1 MTESHPFNDF
11 DFTQIKLSVTDFDNP
26 IAQIF
31 ANYLIF
37 DNKTQGWFLP
47 FPLPTGIGKT
57 HNILVVILECLL
69 YFVKKKVT
77 NSTDDITN
85 VGSGIIF
92 ITNAVD
98 NVAEAHK
105 KLFALIDNDNRFTDA
120 QKQYLKQLIIYT
132 PSKTSSLYDVIKNQ
146 TLESILEIFNIK
158 DSVLI
163 QQLKEVTLDI
173 QTLEQ
178 TDKNSSIYIK
188 YKLTI
193 DKTLENLFDQIFKR
207 ITAHQLKSD
216 SLSLTPSQI
225 ETVSQLL
232 PAVKLEYQQAY
243 VAFMTTKKFL
253 HGVHQSKGKHHFIDN
268 MANQVLIIDEVDRQ
282 NHEILSHL
290 IESTSLDMLTTAK
303 KIQAHLGFATI
314 SKRPQYA
321 GIAEKMAEF
330 HQILTKFVIEHHLDK
345 TFDMDTALADK
356 QPRPLLF
363 SDKLAINVTNI
374 NSPLYVTYDSHIN
387 QNIIFDKDAS
397 YDLTAS
403 DKFTTMV
410 NRLNKLIATDFGYH
424 VSKLVTLFQHNLEK
438 KQGENNKFLVEMDFA
453 LNTILQQ
460 FNLRELKEDVLKQI
474 HRMAGKNTAYAS
486 HDGTYHTQGISLT
499 DIHRPHDT
507 GDSVIF
513 FHHGFGD
520 SPTGMLAKWVEQ
532 GCYIIGI
539 SATATNQSVVHN
551 FDMDYLSYRLASQ
564 MLSLQITEIEQIKS
578 YYHQQRNYDDY
589 DIQLNYEQLS
599 YNFDELLIIL
609 CQLEHP
615 TKWQTINIKKIDVR
629 NMLTA
634 RLVEWLDLPIFDDE
648 VYDENHFTFKWLSK
662 VCQAIAQFYTTHR
675 YDNRYMVLMLNR
687 HLSPAVAD
695 FLNGYIGYLDNCHG
709 VKTQLFGKVNAQ
721 FLKSDKFNQDVRT
734 ILSKTKDKVIVFT
747 TYQTFSSGANPDY
760 SFADWE
766 LPHLI
771 HVADY
776 AEQGQRTDI
785 DCMYLEKPT
794 HIISGNN
801 NEPLASQLTL
811 LAQGMALQEANQLSN
826 NQASIWANEVIKN
839 APEQAS
845 QKLKERFYNKTHEDY
860 IYACCRDI
868 EQAIGRTNR
877 TGYKRPKIFFWYDD
891 KLVPILSQDKRKN
904 AIVSHEYRH
913 LLAHAQQ
920 HPISDRPEI
929 ITDKIQNHAHI
940 ANIRT
945 QRMINERLYE
955 LNQPLDSQDP
965 QAIRYRKGVIAK
977 WAELRIISGGH
988 PNQDS
993 IPTHPNARYYLALP
1007 EPDNGYCYAV
1017 KRPENK
1023 DSEEMPESNY
1033 RGEYVF
1039 FDKATAESNC
1049 HKVSEQDC
1057 RLPIMMKN
1065 LAIKTFFEQNGIATT
1080 WSKKAKYILTPAMY
1094 NDIYKGYL
1102 GEAGS
1107 IAVLQ
1112 QHDFKV
1118 FDLPIEYYEKFD
1130 NLLEFEGITAWI
1142 DFKNWQQIRWQSSH
1156 DELKTEVMTKISDK
1170 FRKLQADYQASHNI
1184 RMDKLVICNLMANT
1198 HDRDLV
1204 AYYDDEFNPCP
1215 PQYATIMTMTGII
1228 DENTGETN
1236 LSAVTALKTWL
1247 TI

>member
-1 MTESHPFNDF
+1 MTESHPFEDF
-11 DFTQIKLSVTDFDNP
+11 DFNQIKLSVIDFENP
-26 IAQIF
+26 IARIF

-37 DNKTQGWFLP
+37 DEKTQGWFLP

-69 YFVKKKVT
+69 YFIKKQVT
-77 NSTDDITN
+77 NSDDSKEITR
-85 VGSGIIF
+85 IIF
-92 ITNAVD
+92 ITNAVN

-105 KLFALIDNDNRFTDA
+105 KLISLIDNDGRFNHS
-120 QKQYLKQLIIYT
+120 QKQYLKQWIIYT
-132 PSKTSSLYDVIKNQ
+132 PSKISSLYDVIVNGV
-146 TLESILEIFNIK
+146 LEPILEIFNIK
-158 DSVLI
+158 DTVLI
-163 QQLKEVTLDI
+163 QQLTEVTLDI

-178 TDKNSSIYIK
+178 TDKNSSLYTK

-193 DKTLENLFDQIFKR
+193 DKTLERLFDQVFKK
-207 ITAHQLKSD
+207 IVDHQLASD
-216 SLSLTPSQI
+216 CLPLTLKQI
-225 ETVSQLL
+225 EMVSQLL

-290 IESTSLDMLTTAK
+290 VQSTSLDMLTTAK
-303 KIQAHLGFATI
+303 KIQAHLSFATI
-314 SKRPQYA
+314 SQRPQYA

-330 HQILTKFVIEHHLDK
+330 HQVLTKFVIEHHLDK

-363 SDKLAINVTNI
+363 SDKLAVNVTNI

-397 YDLTAS
+397 YDPTTNN
-403 DKFTTMV
+403 KFTTMV

-424 VSKLVTLFQHNLEK
+424 VLLLIHLYQKNIEKLSNRESH
-438 KQGENNKFLVEMDFA
+438 KQAQVEVSRAM
-453 LNTILQQ
+453 NTILQQ
-460 FNLRELKEDVLKQI
+460 FNLRELHDDVLKQI
-474 HRMAGKNTAYAS
+474 HHMSGKNTAYAR

-499 DIHRPHDT
+499 DIRRPNETD
-507 GDSVIF
+507 DSVIF

-532 GCYIIGI
+532 GCYILGI

-551 FDMDYLSYRLASQ
+551 FDMDYLRYRLANQ
-564 MLSLQITEIEQIKS
+564 MLTLQPTEIEQVKT
-578 YYHQQRNYDDY
+578 YYNQQRNYDAY
-589 DIQLNYEQLS
+589 HIQLNFNQLS
-599 YNFDELLIIL
+599 HSFDNLLTIL
-609 CQLEHP
+609 CLLEHP
-615 TKWQTINIKKIDVR
+615 TRWQAMDIKKIDVR
-629 NMLTA
+629 NMLTS
-634 RLVEWLDLPIFDDE
+634 RLVERLDLPIFDDND
-648 VYDENHFTFKWLSK
+648 YDENHFTFMWLSK
-662 VCQAIAQFYTTHR
+662 ICQAVAQFYTAHQ
-675 YDNRYMVLMLNR
+675 YHNRYMVLMLNR
-687 HLSPAVAD
+687 HLSSAIAE
-695 FLNGYIGYLDNCHG
+695 FLNDYMGYLDNSYG
-709 VKTQLFGKVNAQ
+709 VKTHLFGKVNAQ
-721 FLKSDKFNQDVRT
+721 FLKSDKFNQDVRA
-734 ILSKTKDKVIVFT
+734 ILSNSKDKVIVFT

-760 SFADWE
+760 GFADWE

-776 AEQGQRTDI
+776 TEQGQRTDI

-826 NQASIWANEVIKN
+826 NQASFWANDVIKN
-839 APEQAS
+839 TPEQAS
-845 QKLKERFYNKTHEDY
+845 TNLKKRFYNKNHEDY
-860 IYACCRDI
+860 IYACYRDV

-877 TGYKRPKIFFWYDD
+877 TGYKRAKIFFWYDD
-891 KLVPILSQDKRKN
+891 DLVPILSQDKRKN
-904 AIVSHEYRH
+904 AIISHEYRQ
-913 LLAHAQQ
+913 LLAHVQR
-920 HPISDRPEI
+920 HPVSDRPDI
-929 ITDKIQNHAHI
+929 LTDKIQNHAQI

-965 QAIRYRKGVIAK
+965 QAVRRRKGVIDK
-977 WAELRIISGGH
+977 WTELRIISGGY
-988 PNQDS
+988 PSEDNT
-993 IPTHPNARYYLALP
+993 PVYPKERYYLELP
-1007 EPDNGYCYAV
+1007 EPNNGYCYAF
-1017 KRPENK
+1017 KRAKAKNTEAL
-1023 DSEEMPESNY
+1023 SEPDY
-1033 RGEYVF
+1033 QGEYVF
-1039 FDKATAESNC
+1039 FDKATAEVNC
-1049 HKVSEQDC
+1049 RKVSEQDC

-1065 LAIKTFFEQNGIATT
+1065 PAIKAFFEQQGIATS
-1080 WSKKAKYILTPAMY
+1080 WSNTAKYVLTPAMY

-1102 GEAGS
+1102 GEAGGTA
-1107 IAVLQ
+1107 ILQ
-1112 QHDFKV
+1112 QHGFKV
-1118 FDLPIEYYEKFD
+1118 FELPIEYYEKFD
-1130 NLLEFEGITAWI
+1130 NLLEFKGITAWI

-1184 RMDKLVICNLMANT
+1184 SMDKLIICNLMADTCDGN
-1198 HDRDLV
+1198 LV
-1204 AYYDDEFNPCP
+1204 AYYDDEFIPCS
-1215 PQYATIMTMTGII
+1215 PQHATIMTMTGII

-1236 LSAVTALKTWL
+1236 LSAITALKTWL
-1247 TI
+1247 TV